1 MCCTA
6 AIFSVVFSMP
16 FARRAQ
22 AAAFQR
28 LPVAGLAGNTEKEI
42 PLAIGD
48 VFYCILTQEVA
59 ISILPFTSMHQNT
72 ALRKSWNN
80 WNKLKLVR
88 APYSAAVP
96 LA

>member
-6 AIFSVVFSMP
+6 AVFSVVFRMP

-48 VFYCILTQEVA
+48 VFHCILTQEAA

-80 WNKLKLVR
+80 RNKLKLVR
-88 APYSAAVP
+88 ASYSAAVP

>member
-6 AIFSVVFSMP
+6 DVFSVVFETP

-28 LPVAGLAGNTEKEI
+28 LPVAGLAGNAEKEI

-48 VFYCILTQEVA
+48 VFYCILTQEVT
-59 ISILPFTSMHQNT
+59 ISILPFTSMHQNI

>member
-6 AIFSVVFSMP
+6 DVFSVVFETP

-22 AAAFQR
+22 AAFQR
-28 LPVAGLAGNTEKEI
+28 LPVAGLAGNAEKEI

-59 ISILPFTSMHQNT
+59 ISILPFTSMHRNT